1 MYTECFQKRGLM
13 YQTTAL
19 ILLYILILAFLFG
32 AVFGSYI
39 DCVAWRLVHH
49 ERVARGRSHCDVCGH
64 ALGAR
69 DLIPIISYLRS
80 GGRCRYCGAKFSAE
94 STWVELALGLAF
106 AAIVYKF
113 DVSFV
118 ALRYLGLLVI
128 LMGLSLVDQKTCII
142 PDRFHVAGILW
153 WLLTLPLI
161 ACTQGRGLTEA
172 LSITGARLPLAN
184 APGLQDGLD
193 RIMLAAAGLPHGS
206 ASITGNDLAD
216 AAALMG
222 GTGAAISAQAG
233 GPLGTATAGTSL
245 ATGAGSVFTTH
256 IPITQWILTDLKWGL
271 ISAFGVGLLM
281 LLISLVFDKL
291 TGKESLG
298 GGDIKLLFMTGLYMR
313 PGVTLFNLML
323 SCFVG
328 LFIAL
333 GLKKDKIPFGP
344 SISIAVFLS
353 ILFGSEFVAW
363 YTGLIL

>member
-1 MYTECFQKRGLM
+1 M
-13 YQTTAL
+13 YQTTPL
-19 ILLYILILAFLFG
+19 IMLYILIFAFLFG

-64 ALGAR
+64 ALGAG
-69 DLIPIISYLRS
+69 DLIPIVSYLRS

-153 WLLTLPLI
+153 WILTLPLI
-161 ACTQGRGLTEA
+161 ACTQGRGLTET
-172 LSITGARLPLAN
+172 LSITGARFPLAN
-184 APGLQDGLD
+184 APGLHDGLD
-193 RIMLAAAGLPHGS
+193 RIMLAAAGS
-206 ASITGNDLAD
+206 A
-216 AAALMG
+216 
-222 GTGAAISAQAG
+222 
-233 GPLGTATAGTSL
+233 ATASTSLSAAVTNAASAVPAGASL
-245 ATGAGSVFTTH
+245 ATGASATFTAD
-256 IPITQWILTDLKWGL
+256 IPFTQWLLTDLRWSL
-271 ISAFGVGLLM
+271 VSAFGVGLLM

-313 PGVTLFNLML
+313 PGVTLFSLIL

-353 ILFGSEFVAW
+353 VLFGSEFVAW
-363 YTGLIL
+363 YTELIL

>member
-1 MYTECFQKRGLM
+1 M
-13 YQTTAL
+13 YQTTPL
-19 ILLYILILAFLFG
+19 IMLYILILAFLFG

-64 ALGAR
+64 ALGAG
-69 DLIPIISYLRS
+69 DLIPIFSYLRS

-94 STWVELALGLAF
+94 STWVELVLGLCF

-172 LSITGARLPLAN
+172 LSITGVRLPLAN
-184 APGLQDGLD
+184 APGLQDGLG
-193 RIMLAAAGLPHGS
+193 RIMLAAAGLQPGS
-206 ASITGNDLAD
+206 AATASTSLVTSAS
-216 AAALMG
+216 AAA
-222 GTGAAISAQAG
+222 TNAASAAPAGA
-233 GPLGTATAGTSL
+233 SL
-245 ATGAGSVFTTH
+245 ATGASATFTAD
-256 IPITQWILTDLKWGL
+256 IPFTQWLLTDLRWGL

-313 PGVTLFNLML
+313 PGVTLFSLIL

>member
-1 MYTECFQKRGLM
+1 M
-13 YQTTAL
+13 YQTTPL

-32 AVFGSYI
+32 TVFGSYI

-64 ALGAR
+64 ALGAG
-69 DLIPIISYLRS
+69 DLIPIVSYLRS

-94 STWVELALGLAF
+94 STWVELALGLGF

-113 DVSFV
+113 DISFV

-128 LMGLSLVDQKTCII
+128 LMGLSLVDQKTLLI

-172 LSITGARLPLAN
+172 LSITGVRLPLAN
-184 APGLQDGLD
+184 APGLQDGL
-193 RIMLAAAGLPHGS
+193 
-206 ASITGNDLAD
+206 
-216 AAALMG
+216 
-222 GTGAAISAQAG
+222 
-233 GPLGTATAGTSL
+233 
-245 ATGAGSVFTTH
+245 
-256 IPITQWILTDLKWGL
+256 LTDLKWGL

-281 LLISLVFDKL
+281 LLISLAFDKL

>member
-1 MYTECFQKRGLM
+1 M
-13 YQTTAL
+13 YQTTPL
-19 ILLYILILAFLFG
+19 IMLYILIFAFLFG

-39 DCVAWRLVHH
+39 DCVAWRLVHQ

-64 ALGAR
+64 VLGAG

-94 STWVELALGLAF
+94 STWVELTLGLAF
-106 AAIVYKF
+106 AAIIYKF

-153 WLLTLPLI
+153 WLVTLPLI

-172 LSITGARLPLAN
+172 LSITGARFPLAN
-184 APGLQDGLD
+184 APGLQDGLG
-193 RIMLAAAGLPHGS
+193 RILLAAAGSPVP
-206 ASITGNDLAD
+206 A
-216 AAALMG
+216 
-222 GTGAAISAQAG
+222 GA
-233 GPLGTATAGTSL
+233 SL
-245 ATGAGSVFTTH
+245 ATGASATFTAD
-256 IPITQWILTDLKWGL
+256 IPFTQWLLTDLKWSL
-271 ISAFGVGLLM
+271 VSAFGVGLLM

>member
-1 MYTECFQKRGLM
+1 M
-13 YQTTAL
+13 YQTTPL

-32 AVFGSYI
+32 TVFGSYI

-64 ALGAR
+64 ALGAG
-69 DLIPIISYLRS
+69 DLIPIVSYLRS

-94 STWVELALGLAF
+94 STWVELALGLGF

-113 DVSFV
+113 DISFV

-128 LMGLSLVDQKTCII
+128 LMGLSLVDQKTLLI

-172 LSITGARLPLAN
+172 LSITGVRLPLAN
-184 APGLQDGLD
+184 APGLQDGL
-193 RIMLAAAGLPHGS
+193 
-206 ASITGNDLAD
+206 
-216 AAALMG
+216 
-222 GTGAAISAQAG
+222 
-233 GPLGTATAGTSL
+233 
-245 ATGAGSVFTTH
+245 
-256 IPITQWILTDLKWGL
+256 LTDLKWGL
-271 ISAFGVGLLM
+271 VSAFGVGLLM

>member
-1 MYTECFQKRGLM
+1 M
-13 YQTTAL
+13 YQTTPL

-32 AVFGSYI
+32 TVFGSYI

-64 ALGAR
+64 ALGAG
-69 DLIPIISYLRS
+69 DLIPIVSYLRS

-94 STWVELALGLAF
+94 STWVELALGLGF

-113 DVSFV
+113 DMSFV

-128 LMGLSLVDQKTCII
+128 LMGLSLVDQKTLLI

-161 ACTQGRGLTEA
+161 ACTQGRGLTGA

-184 APGLQDGLD
+184 APGLQDGL
-193 RIMLAAAGLPHGS
+193 
-206 ASITGNDLAD
+206 
-216 AAALMG
+216 
-222 GTGAAISAQAG
+222 
-233 GPLGTATAGTSL
+233 
-245 ATGAGSVFTTH
+245 
-256 IPITQWILTDLKWGL
+256 LTDLKWGL

-281 LLISLVFDKL
+281 LLISLAFDKL

-333 GLKKDKIPFGP
+333 VLKKDKIPFGP

>member
-1 MYTECFQKRGLM
+1 M
-13 YQTTAL
+13 YQTSTL
-19 ILLYILILAFLFG
+19 ILLYILLFAFLFG

-39 DCVAWRLVHH
+39 DCVAWRIVHQ

-64 ALGAR
+64 ALGAG

-94 STWVELALGLAF
+94 STWVELALGLGF

-184 APGLQDGLD
+184 APGLQDGLG
-193 RIMLAAAGLPHGS
+193 RIMLAAAGLPSGS
-206 ASITGNDLAD
+206 A
-216 AAALMG
+216 
-222 GTGAAISAQAG
+222 
-233 GPLGTATAGTSL
+233 ATAGASL
-245 ATGAGSVFTTH
+245 ATGASATFTAD
-256 IPITQWILTDLKWGL
+256 IPFTQWLLTDLKWSL
-271 ISAFGVGLLM
+271 VSAFGIGLLM

-313 PGVTLFNLML
+313 PGVTLFSLIL

>member
-1 MYTECFQKRGLM
+1 M
-13 YQTTAL
+13 YQTTPL
-19 ILLYILILAFLFG
+19 IMLYILIFAFLFG

-64 ALGAR
+64 ALGAG
-69 DLIPIISYLRS
+69 DLIPIVSYLRS

-94 STWVELALGLAF
+94 STWVEFTLGLAF
-106 AAIVYKF
+106 TAIVYKF

-118 ALRYLGLLVI
+118 ALRYLGLLVL

-184 APGLQDGLD
+184 APGLQDGLG
-193 RIMLAAAGLPHGS
+193 RIILAAAVP
-206 ASITGNDLAD
+206 A
-216 AAALMG
+216 
-222 GTGAAISAQAG
+222 GA
-233 GPLGTATAGTSL
+233 SL
-245 ATGAGSVFTTH
+245 ATGASATFTAD
-256 IPITQWILTDLKWGL
+256 IPFTQWLLTDLRWSL
-271 ISAFGVGLLM
+271 VSAFGVGLLM

-313 PGVTLFNLML
+313 PGVTLFSLIL

-353 ILFGSEFVAW
+353 VLFGSEFVAW
-363 YTGLIL
+363 YTELIL

>member
-1 MYTECFQKRGLM
+1 M
-13 YQTTAL
+13 YQTTPL
-19 ILLYILILAFLFG
+19 IMLYILIFAFLFG
-32 AVFGSYI
+32 SVFGSYI
-39 DCVAWRLVHH
+39 DCVAWRLVHQ

-64 ALGAR
+64 ALVAG
-69 DLIPIISYLRS
+69 DLIPIVSYLCS

-94 STWVELALGLAF
+94 STWVELTLGLAF

-184 APGLQDGLD
+184 APGLQDGLG
-193 RIMLAAAGLPHGS
+193 RIMLAAAGSAVPAGVSLVNS
-206 ASITGNDLAD
+206 ASASLVNSAS
-216 AAALMG
+216 AAVAN
-222 GTGAAISAQAG
+222 AASAA
-233 GPLGTATAGTSL
+233 PAGTSL
-245 ATGAGSVFTTH
+245 AIAASATFTAD
-256 IPITQWILTDLKWGL
+256 IPFTQWLLTDLRWGL
-271 ISAFGVGLLM
+271 ISAFGVGVLM

-313 PGVTLFNLML
+313 PGVTLFSLIL

>member
-1 MYTECFQKRGLM
+1 M

-32 AVFGSYI
+32 TVFGSYI

-64 ALGAR
+64 ALGAG

-94 STWVELALGLAF
+94 STWVELVLGLGF

-113 DVSFV
+113 DLSFV

-128 LMGLSLVDQKTCII
+128 LIGLSLVDQKTLLI

-184 APGLQDGLD
+184 APGLQDGLG
-193 RIMLAAAGLPHGS
+193 RIMLAAAGLPSGS
-206 ASITGNDLAD
+206 A
-216 AAALMG
+216 
-222 GTGAAISAQAG
+222 
-233 GPLGTATAGTSL
+233 ATAGTSL
-245 ATGAGSVFTTH
+245 ATGASAAATNAAGASATFTAD
-256 IPITQWILTDLKWGL
+256 IPFTQWLLTELKWGL
-271 ISAFGVGLLM
+271 VSAFGVGLLM

-353 ILFGSEFVAW
+353 VLFGSEFVAW

>member
-1 MYTECFQKRGLM
+1 M
-13 YQTTAL
+13 YQTTPL
-19 ILLYILILAFLFG
+19 IMLYILIFAFLFG

-64 ALGAR
+64 ALGAG
-69 DLIPIISYLRS
+69 DLIPIVSYLRS

-94 STWVELALGLAF
+94 STWVELALGLGF
-106 AAIVYKF
+106 AALVYKF
-113 DVSFV
+113 DLSFV

-128 LMGLSLVDQKTCII
+128 LMGLSLVDQKTFLI
-142 PDRFHVAGILW
+142 PDRFHIAGILW

-161 ACTQGRGLTEA
+161 AYTQGRGLTEA
-172 LSITGARLPLAN
+172 LSITGVRLPLVN
-184 APGLQDGLD
+184 APGLQDGL
-193 RIMLAAAGLPHGS
+193 
-206 ASITGNDLAD
+206 
-216 AAALMG
+216 
-222 GTGAAISAQAG
+222 
-233 GPLGTATAGTSL
+233 
-245 ATGAGSVFTTH
+245 
-256 IPITQWILTDLKWGL
+256 LTDLKWGL
-271 ISAFGVGLLM
+271 VSAFGVGIFM

-298 GGDIKLLFMTGLYMR
+298 GGDIKLLFVTGLYMR
-313 PGVTLFNLML
+313 PGVALFSLIL

-344 SISIAVFLS
+344 SISISTFLS

>member
-1 MYTECFQKRGLM
+1 M
-13 YQTTAL
+13 YQTTPL
-19 ILLYILILAFLFG
+19 IMLYILILAFLFG

-39 DCVAWRLVHH
+39 DCVAWRLVHQ

-64 ALGAR
+64 ALEAG

-94 STWVELALGLAF
+94 STWVELTLGLAF

-128 LMGLSLVDQKTCII
+128 LMGLSLVDQKTLLI

-184 APGLQDGLD
+184 APGLQDGLG
-193 RIMLAAAGLPHGS
+193 RILLVAAGLPSGS
-206 ASITGNDLAD
+206 
-216 AAALMG
+216 
-222 GTGAAISAQAG
+222 
-233 GPLGTATAGTSL
+233 TATAAMDAGASL
-245 ATGAGSVFTTH
+245 ATGASATFTAD
-256 IPITQWILTDLKWGL
+256 IPFTQWLLTDLRWGL

-281 LLISLVFDKL
+281 LLISLVFDKF

>member
-1 MYTECFQKRGLM
+1 M
-13 YQTTAL
+13 YQTTPL
-19 ILLYILILAFLFG
+19 IMLYILIFAFLFG

-39 DCVAWRLVHH
+39 DCVAWRLVHQ

-64 ALGAR
+64 ALGAG

-94 STWVELALGLAF
+94 STWVELALGLGF

-172 LSITGARLPLAN
+172 LSITGASFPLAN
-184 APGLQDGLD
+184 APGLQDGLG
-193 RIMLAAAGLPHGS
+193 RIVLAAAGS
-206 ASITGNDLAD
+206 AAPAGN
-216 AAALMG
+216 
-222 GTGAAISAQAG
+222 
-233 GPLGTATAGTSL
+233 SL
-245 ATGAGSVFTTH
+245 AAGASLAIGASATFTAD
-256 IPITQWILTDLKWGL
+256 IPFTQWLLTDLKWSL
-271 ISAFGVGLLM
+271 VSAFGVGLLM

>member
-1 MYTECFQKRGLM
+1 M
-13 YQTTAL
+13 YQTTPL
-19 ILLYILILAFLFG
+19 IMLYILIFAFLFG

-39 DCVAWRLVHH
+39 DCVAWRLVHQ

-64 ALGAR
+64 ALGAG
-69 DLIPIISYLRS
+69 DLIPIVSYLRS

-94 STWVELALGLAF
+94 STWVELTLGLAF
-106 AAIVYKF
+106 ATIVYKF

-118 ALRYLGLLVI
+118 ALRYLGLLMI
-128 LMGLSLVDQKTCII
+128 LMGLSLVDQKTLLI

-153 WLLTLPLI
+153 WLLTLPLL

-184 APGLQDGLD
+184 APGLQDGLG
-193 RIMLAAAGLPHGS
+193 RIMLAAAGLQSGS
-206 ASITGNDLAD
+206 A
-216 AAALMG
+216 
-222 GTGAAISAQAG
+222 
-233 GPLGTATAGTSL
+233 ATAGNSL
-245 ATGAGSVFTTH
+245 AASAAATNAAGASATFTAD
-256 IPITQWILTDLKWGL
+256 IPFTQWLLTDLRWGL

-313 PGVTLFNLML
+313 PGVTLFSLIL

-333 GLKKDKIPFGP
+333 VLKKDKIPFGP

>member
-1 MYTECFQKRGLM
+1 M
-13 YQTTAL
+13 YQTTPL
-19 ILLYILILAFLFG
+19 IMLYIILLAFLFG

-49 ERVARGRSHCDVCGH
+49 ERVTRGRSHCDVCGH
-64 ALGAR
+64 ALGAG

-94 STWVELALGLAF
+94 STWVELVLGLGF

-113 DVSFV
+113 DRSFV

-128 LMGLSLVDQKTCII
+128 LMGLSLVDQKTLLI

-184 APGLQDGLD
+184 APGLQDGLG
-193 RIMLAAAGLPHGS
+193 RIMLAAAGLQPGS
-206 ASITGNDLAD
+206 AAP
-216 AAALMG
+216 
-222 GTGAAISAQAG
+222 AG
-233 GPLGTATAGTSL
+233 VSL
-245 ATGAGSVFTTH
+245 ATGASATFTAD
-256 IPITQWILTDLKWGL
+256 IPFTQWLLTDLKWGL

-281 LLISLVFDKL
+281 LLISLVFDRL

-353 ILFGSEFVAW
+353 VLFGSEFVAW

>member
-1 MYTECFQKRGLM
+1 M
-13 YQTTAL
+13 YQTTPL
-19 ILLYILILAFLFG
+19 IMLYILILAFLFG

-64 ALGAR
+64 ALGAG

-172 LSITGARLPLAN
+172 LSITDAGLPLAN
-184 APGLQDGLD
+184 APGLQDGL
-193 RIMLAAAGLPHGS
+193 
-206 ASITGNDLAD
+206 
-216 AAALMG
+216 
-222 GTGAAISAQAG
+222 
-233 GPLGTATAGTSL
+233 
-245 ATGAGSVFTTH
+245 
-256 IPITQWILTDLKWGL
+256 LTDLRWGL

-313 PGVTLFNLML
+313 PGVTLFSLIL

>member
-1 MYTECFQKRGLM
+1 M
-13 YQTTAL
+13 YQTTPL
-19 ILLYILILAFLFG
+19 IMLYILIFAFLFG

-39 DCVAWRLVHH
+39 DCVAWRLVHQ

-64 ALGAR
+64 ALSAG

-106 AAIVYKF
+106 TAIVYKF

-184 APGLQDGLD
+184 APGLQDGLG
-193 RIMLAAAGLPHGS
+193 RIILAAAGLPSGS
-206 ASITGNDLAD
+206 EAPA
-216 AAALMG
+216 
-222 GTGAAISAQAG
+222 GA
-233 GPLGTATAGTSL
+233 SL
-245 ATGAGSVFTTH
+245 ATGADVTFTAD
-256 IPITQWILTDLKWGL
+256 IPFTQWLLTDLRWSL
-271 ISAFGVGLLM
+271 VSAFGVGLLM

-313 PGVTLFNLML
+313 PGVTLFSLIL

-353 ILFGSEFVAW
+353 VLFGSEFVAW
-363 YTGLIL
+363 YTELIL